1 MSDVDVSVL
10 IDEVDPFDLSASC
23 AERGTNAGPETWRN
37 ALDAANRNALD
48 VPDDAGARQFFAEFG
63 AWDDEETQ
71 GWSKAELDALILQ
84 MASGDLREL
93 QSLAPGKGLAGVN
106 WKAASKLSEQGT
118 VSGRLYAGAGKLW
131 FSMG

>member
-10 IDEVDPFDLSASC
+10 IDEVDPFDLSASR

-37 ALDAANRNALD
+37 ALDAASRNALD

-63 AWDDEETQ
+63 AWDDEEIQ

-84 MASGDLREL
+84 MASGNLREL

-118 VSGRLYAGAGKLW
+118 VSGWLYADAEKLW
-131 FSMG
+131 FNIG

>member
-1 MSDVDVSVL
+1 MPDVNVSIL
-10 IDEVDPFDLSASC
+10 INEVDPFDLSASR

-48 VPDDAGARQFFAEFG
+48 VPDDAGARQFFAGFG
-63 AWDDEETQ
+63 AWDDEEIA

-93 QSLAPGKGLAGVN
+93 QRLAPGKGLAEVN
-106 WKAASKLSEQGT
+106 WKAATKLSEQGA
-118 VSGRLYAGAGKLW
+118 VSGQLYASGGKLW